1 MEIPDYYKDVSLR
14 LMRVLDT
21 AGLREDVRWKR
32 INMWLQCEEHYNMGY
47 GTPCRRIYHVFGSQ
61 AEATTTVMLNADIDF
76 LSYFMNISV
85 LQDLQNWRH
94 SRETYLMIIDDTTP
108 PGYVKLQAVMNDQPI
123 AVRHVQN
130 SFLMLDRYGQSV
142 LCNSTPDYKDNST
155 DEHHGPA
162 NTKTYGSILSVDTV
176 PAFRCFSWPYTAS
189 GWITRQREHNWP
201 SREIVSIIEKS
212 GALLVPVGHK
222 ESDYKHV
229 EWRISLSYGEKVL
242 VWQFNHTQYKCY
254 VLLKMINKYFIKPKF
269 GKNAVTSYHWKT
281 CMFWMIETTPAALWQ
296 PQNVLICIDLCLRK
310 LCTWV
315 EAGYYP
321 NYFIPSENMFL
332 GVVHGRMQRNL
343 ANTLRHLF
351 GQKGRYLTR
360 IPYDG
365 VGQGLITACQCP
377 IMQIDDTIEYIA
389 CTLKFT
395 VTWLMVYVLVT
406 WFEILKFGI
415 QENACIFQGRFSSH
429 TIRQEIYTILMT
441 FCCSSLGSHLA
452 SKCLEEEITG
462 QDGLNLA
469 HEFLVLGLF
478 SDVASGKLKLATFYL
493 LQNNLILAEYILQ
506 HIEKSYTFLV
516 SNVQTQTVLSKDA
529 VKVAFI
535 NGHLSTTE
543 LIRDFTAFPVPYLP
557 SEIHCTPKALI
568 PEMFRSTGSYDDS
581 SDPGLFY
588 WQSWAV
594 VDPKLY
600 LHFLQHQCYHRQ
612 NKIPH
617 KMAALGNILW
627 VIRHERLEYIDTALN
642 LLAYCLKKDGFVVQ
656 SYIVLSTSMKLK
668 NHHNAAKWHIASLIN
683 AAFRLMGYRY

>member
-1 MEIPDYYKDVSLR
+1 MEIPYYYKDVSLR

-21 AGLREDVRWKR
+21 TGLREDVRWKR
-32 INMWLQCEEHYNMGY
+32 INMWLQCEELYNLAN
-47 GTPCRRIYHVFGSQ
+47 GTQSKILYNFFGSQ
-61 AEATTTVMLNADIDF
+61 AEATTTGMLNADIDV
-76 LSYFMNISV
+76 LSYFMDISV

-94 SRETYLMIIDDTTP
+94 SRKTFLMIIDDTTP
-108 PGYVKLQAVMNDQPI
+108 PGYVKLQAIRDDQPI
-123 AVRHVQN
+123 AVRHIQN
-130 SFLMLDRYGQSV
+130 SFLTLDRYGQSV
-142 LCNSTPDYKDNST
+142 LCNSIPYYKDNLAN
-155 DEHHGPA
+155 EHHGPA
-162 NTKTYGSILSVDTV
+162 ITKTYFSFISVDRV
-176 PAFRCFSWPYTAS
+176 IAFRCFTWPYTAS
-189 GWITRQREHNWP
+189 GWITRQRAHNWP
-201 SREIVSIIEKS
+201 SRETVSIIQQS

-269 GKNAVTSYHWKT
+269 GENAVTSYHWKT
-281 CMFWMIETTPAALWQ
+281 CMFWMIESTPAALWQ
-296 PQNVLICIDLCLRK
+296 PQNVLICIDLSLRK
-310 LCTWV
+310 LCTFV

-332 GVVHGRMQRNL
+332 GVVHGRIQRNL

-365 VGQGLITACQCP
+365 VGQGLITACQSP
-377 IMQIDDTIEYIA
+377 IMHIDDTNEYIVS
-389 CTLKFT
+389 TLQFT
-395 VTWLMVYVLVT
+395 VSWLMVRVWTT
-406 WFEILKFGI
+406 WFTLLKFSI
-415 QENACIFQGRFSSH
+415 QENACIFQGSFSSQA
-429 TIRQEIYTILMT
+429 TRQEIYTIVMR
-441 FCCSSLGSHLA
+441 FCSSSLGSYLA
-452 SKCLEEEITG
+452 SKCLEQEIIG
-462 QDGLNLA
+462 QEGLDLA
-469 HEFLVLGLF
+469 HEFLLLGLF

-506 HIEKSYTFLV
+506 HIEKSYTFLFF
-516 SNVQTQTVLSKDA
+516 SKDA
-529 VKVAFI
+529 VKFAII

-543 LIRDFTAFPVPYLP
+543 LIRDFLAFSVPYLP

-581 SDPGLFY
+581 SDPGLFF

-594 VDPKLY
+594 VDSKLY

-612 NKIPH
+612 NKILH

-627 VIRHERLEYIDTALN
+627 VIRHEWLMYIDTALD
-642 LLAYCLKKDGFVVQ
+642 LLAYCLKKDGFVAQ
-656 SYIVLSTSMKLK
+656 SYIILSTSMTLK
-668 NHHNAAKWHIASLIN
+668 NHHNASKWHIASLIN
-683 AAFRLMGYRY
+683 AAFRLVGYRY